1 MLDKLVHIIAE
12 CSGQMPGHDHSL
24 PEAQQSPNMSANPL
38 AAGKAGPRVQQSVP
52 KGQHHHGSRVVPKS
66 ITPG

>member
-38 AAGKAGPRVQQSVP
+38 AAGKAALECNRVCQKVNTTTAAELCP
-52 KGQHHHGSRVVPKS
+52 KV
-66 ITPG
+66 